1 MMKTSTA
8 DFNRAVSACDKVHE
22 NVLQAIRFWSMFEEL
37 NGRTANERVNL
48 RDLLATTAYAEEA
61 VATIRTMVAQTT
73 VLALCRMLDE
83 PKADI
88 LGLAAIRTALSSA
101 KEIARNSKCGPGATS
116 IHVGL
121 VKRLRR
127 LPKITKRLNPL
138 RNHSL
143 AHSIDKPFDQL
154 KIRNIRL
161 CLIYCIK
168 VSRDANLLIKGVQV
182 CYPVYIA
189 RKRREVGFF
198 WDCFEGG
205 LAYKKEPKFKSV
217 T

>member
-1 MMKTSTA
+1 
-8 DFNRAVSACDKVHE
+8 
-22 NVLQAIRFWSMFEEL
+22 MFEEL

-61 VATIRTMVAQTT
+61 VASMRTMVAQTT

-83 PKADI
+83 PEADI
-88 LGLAAIRTALSSA
+88 LGLATIRTALSTIEFKKATENSA
-101 KEIARNSKCGPGATS
+101 KEKAGNFKCGPGATS
-116 IHVGL
+116 IHAGL

-127 LPKITKRLNPL
+127 LPKITKRLKPL

-168 VSRDANLLIKGVQV
+168 VSRDANLLIRGVQA

-189 RKRREVGFF
+189 QKRREAGCF
-198 WDCFEGG
+198 WDCFEDG